1 MKVDD
6 LKPRRDAKMA
16 TTADFIIVAGT
27 AVAIA
32 LLYVTALILWVL

>member
-6 LKPRRDAKMA
+6 LKPRHDVED
-16 TTADFIIVAGT
+16 TTISDFLVVAAA